1 LQVYALIAEAERVGA
16 EPAIRAWLAQ
26 GRPIP
31 GFGHPL
37 YPGGDPRA
45 NALLRAFRPAP
56 DLAAITTAA
65 EAIIGE
71 QPNIDFA
78 LAVLANALQLPHDAP
93 FILFVVARCTGWLAH
108 ALEQVS
114 SGYLIRPRARY
125 VGPPVEP
132 AR

>member
-16 EPAIRAWLAQ
+16 EPAVRAWLAQ
-26 GRPIP
+26 GRPVP

-37 YPGGDPRA
+37 YPGSDPRA
-45 NALLRAFRPAP
+45 NALLRAFRPAL
-56 DLAAITTAA
+56 DMAAIATAA
-65 EAIIGE
+65 EDIIGE

-78 LAVLANALQLPHDAP
+78 LAVLANALRLPRDAP
-93 FILFVVARCTGWLAH
+93 FILFVVARCAGWLAH

-132 AR
+132 VR